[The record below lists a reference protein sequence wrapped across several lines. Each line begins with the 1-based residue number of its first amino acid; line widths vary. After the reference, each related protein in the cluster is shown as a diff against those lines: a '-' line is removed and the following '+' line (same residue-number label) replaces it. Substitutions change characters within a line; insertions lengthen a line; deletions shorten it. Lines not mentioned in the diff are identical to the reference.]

1 MMSVYGVCCHVMSR
15 HHYDRKAPD
24 VQAVGPHC
32 APGAVKMLR
41 QRVDALFAE
50 DRVDEVMSALALQSI
65 TTIDDLA
72 SRLHLVSLPPFAVE
86 KLRHIVTLT
95 ATPGF
100 LPRGV

>member
-1 MMSVYGVCCHVMSR
+1 MSVYGVCCHVMSR

-72 SRLHLVSLPPFAVE
+72 SRLHMVSLASSRPQMPTTHTSSVHVCAC
-86 KLRHIVTLT
+86 
-95 ATPGF
+95 
-100 LPRGV
+100 